1 MDVFLPEPT
10 NLIRFKPVNT
20 ENWVDFE
27 SFFQSRR
34 SYCWC
39 MAWRMTP
46 EERKE
51 NNAGCR
57 KEFMRQRILSG
68 SPVGILGYIND
79 QPIAW
84 CSVAPRETYQRLGGE
99 EDLKNVWSIACF
111 YISKEF
117 RKRGIVG
124 ELVENAKEY
133 AKSNG
138 AKYLEAYPVEPDS
151 PSYRFMGFIGTF
163 EKVGFKQVKMA
174 GSRRHVM
181 ILPL

>member
-1 MDVFLPEPT
+1 V
-10 NLIRFKPVNT
+10 
-20 ENWVDFE
+20 
-27 SFFQSRR
+27 
-34 SYCWC
+34 
-39 MAWRMTP
+39 
-46 EERKE
+46 
-51 NNAGCR
+51 
-57 KEFMRQRILSG
+57 
-68 SPVGILGYIND
+68 PVGILGYIND

-99 EDLKNVWSIACF
+99 ESLENVWSIACF

-117 RKRGIVG
+117 RNRGIVG
-124 ELVENAKEY
+124 ELIEKAKEY

-163 EKVGFKQVKMA
+163 ENAGFTKVKMA